1 MNDTRAITTI
11 VESSNIDLAISA
23 WLHKHGKRVEL
34 IEEQEV
40 IHHTRTSK
48 AYEETITQFRVG
60 LQRQSL
66 DLHSD
71 PGKVALNAQAFAH
84 GSTRGRQVKATTANL
99 RLAILSSFYTYA
111 KKLKFLDENPIDLLD
126 REKVQDSGAQ
136 ALDTDEVYTAL
147 QGINQSTMKGARDY
161 AILSVLLYTGRR
173 AQEVATL
180 QWQHVSM
187 HNGKARL
194 TFEHAKGEVVMQDD
208 LPAPVTNALLRW
220 LRKWYGAQLGT
231 LAPDKPLWVSLAH
244 DDSHG
249 QALGYQSINALC
261 KTHLGTSKVHAT
273 RHTAAHSMEKV
284 GLTVS
289 EIQARLGHK
298 SLATTGRY
306 LARLRRAEN
315 RKADELAALYGIE

>member
-1 MNDTRAITTI
+1 MSDAALTTVI
-11 VESSNIDLAISA
+11 ESSNLDLALSA
-23 WLHKHGKRVEL
+23 WLHKHGKRDNE
-34 IEEQEV
+34 
-40 IHHTRTSK
+40 HTRTSK
-48 AYEETITQFRVG
+48 AYEETMLQFRAG
-60 LQRQSL
+60 LQHQGL
-66 DLHSD
+66 DLDSD
-71 PGKVALNAQAFAH
+71 PGQVALLAQAFAH

-111 KKLKFLDENPIDLLD
+111 KKLKFVAENPIELLD
-126 REKVQDSGAQ
+126 REKVQDYASAQ
-136 ALDTDEVYTAL
+136 ALDVDEVATAL
-147 QGINQSTMKGARDY
+147 QGIDQSTLKGARDY
-161 AILSVLLYTGRR
+161 AILSVLLYTDRR

-180 QWQHVSM
+180 QWQHMSI

-194 TFEHAKGEVVMQDD
+194 TFEHAKGDLVMQDD
-208 LPAPVTNALLRW
+208 LPLPVTNALLRW
-220 LRKWYGAQLGT
+220 VHKWYGAKLGS
-231 LAPDKPLWVSLAH
+231 LAPESPLWVSLAH
-244 DDSHG
+244 DATHG

-261 KTHLGTSKVHAT
+261 KQHLGTSKVHAT

-306 LARLRRAEN
+306 LASLRRAEN

>member
-1 MNDTRAITTI
+1 MNELSTI
-11 VESSNIDLAISA
+11 VESSNLDLAVSA
-23 WLHKHGKRVEL
+23 WLHKHGKRDDE
-34 IEEQEV
+34 
-40 IHHTRTSK
+40 HTRTSK
-48 AYEETITQFRVG
+48 AYEETMRQFRAG
-60 LQRQSL
+60 LQGRGL
-66 DLHSD
+66 DLDSD
-71 PGKVALNAQAFAH
+71 PGQVALLAQAFAH

-99 RLAILSSFYTYA
+99 RLAILSSFFTYA
-111 KKLKFLDENPIDLLD
+111 KKLKFLEENPIDLLD
-126 REKVQDSGAQ
+126 REKVQDYAGAQ
-136 ALDTDEVYTAL
+136 ALDTDDVSTSL
-147 QGINQSTMKGARDY
+147 QGIDQSTLKGARDY

-187 HNGKARL
+187 HHGKARL
-194 TFEHAKGEVVMQDD
+194 TFEHAKGNEIMQDD
-208 LPAPVTNALLRW
+208 LPTSVTNALLRW
-220 LRKWYGAQLGT
+220 LHRWYGAQLGT
-231 LAPDKPLWVSLAH
+231 LAPDAPLWVSLAH
-244 DDSHG
+244 DGSHG

-261 KTHLGTSKVHAT
+261 LKHLGTSKVHAT

-306 LARLRRAEN
+306 LTSLRRAEN

>member
-1 MNDTRAITTI
+1 MDETQALSTI
-11 VESSNIDLAISA
+11 VTGSSLDLAVSA
-23 WLHKHGKRVEL
+23 WLHKHGKRGDE
-34 IEEQEV
+34 
-40 IHHTRTSK
+40 HTRTSK
-48 AYEETITQFRVG
+48 AYEGTMRQFRAG
-60 LQRQSL
+60 LQCQGL
-66 DLHSD
+66 DLDSD
-71 PGKVALNAQAFAH
+71 PGAIALTAQAFAH
-84 GSTRGRQVKATTANL
+84 GSTRGRQVKATTVNL

-126 REKVQDSGAQ
+126 REKVQDYAGAQ
-136 ALDTDEVYTAL
+136 ALDTDDVSTSL
-147 QGINQSTMKGARDY
+147 QGIDQNTLKGARDY

-180 QWQHVSM
+180 QWQHVSI
-187 HNGKARL
+187 HNGKVRL
-194 TFEHAKGEVVMQDD
+194 TFAHAKGEIVMQDD
-208 LPAPVTNALLRW
+208 LPAPVTHALLRW
-220 LRKWYGAQLGT
+220 LHKWYGAQLGT
-231 LAPDKPLWVSLAH
+231 LAPDAPLWVSLAH
-244 DDSHG
+244 DGSHG

-261 KTHLGTSKVHAT
+261 KQHLGTSKVHAT

-306 LARLRRAEN
+306 LASLRRAEN